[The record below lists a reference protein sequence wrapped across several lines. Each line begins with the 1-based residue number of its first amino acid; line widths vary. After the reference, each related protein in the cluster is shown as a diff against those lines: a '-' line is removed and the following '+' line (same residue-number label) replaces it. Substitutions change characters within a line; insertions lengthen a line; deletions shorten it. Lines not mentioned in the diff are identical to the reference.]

1 MFCYKSVCVCVC
13 VCTRMHVCELSHS
26 AVSLFATPWTAA
38 HQAPQSLGFSRQE
51 HCSDLPFP
59 APGDLPDPGI
69 PGKKT
74 RLDGSHMWL
83 SSEKSQNVA
92 SWWPGPKGNRILN
105 QRNSGSQLLETEEHC
120 RAPSRAQA
128 PQRDAPPGH
137 AKQSSAAGPPQL
149 QALTGKIHP
158 TLCKFLGLTGPAGW
172 ASRIAHYQLEE
183 NFPQFTKTGNISQ
196 DLRGNIKLQ
205 KNLFLC

>member
-1 MFCYKSVCVCVC
+1 MDQLIPQSCGMFCYKNVCVCVC
-13 VCTRMHVCELSHS
+13 ACMHVCELSHS

-38 HQAPQSLGFSRQE
+38 RQAPQSLGFSRQE

-74 RLDGSHMWL
+74 RLDGSQLWP
-83 SSEKSQNVA
+83 SSEKSQNVP

-120 RAPSRAQA
+120 RSPSRAQA

-137 AKQSSAAGPPQL
+137 AKQSSVAGTPSCRPSR
-149 QALTGKIHP
+149 G
-158 TLCKFLGLTGPAGW
+158 KFLQRCVNSWG
-172 ASRIAHYQLEE
+172 
-183 NFPQFTKTGNISQ
+183 
-196 DLRGNIKLQ
+196 LRGLRVEPPW
-205 KNLFLC
+205 